1 MYFYDNYCK
10 SFAMIDSIFFNV
22 RLLLGSYYYYN
33 NNNDDDSNSNDSC
46 VIFTFVLNFIFFI
59 CLIFIGNARGCL
71 CARKVRRHP
80 MRWWGIFDFKC
91 FMLWYAIKYYWK
103 MNLVSCILF
112 ILQILFMIFF
122 YCCSFNKKCQESGL
136 WTCEFLFFLLF
147 VMLRCCKV
155 RMLLLSRFESVVS
168 RIEGYFWI

>member
-22 RLLLGSYYYYN
+22 RLLLGSYYYY

-122 YCCSFNKKCQESGL
+122 IVV
-136 WTCEFLFFLLF
+136 LLTRN
-147 VMLRCCKV
+147 VRKV
-155 RMLLLSRFESVVS
+155 AFGHVNFCFSYYLSC
-168 RIEGYFWI
+168 